1 MHKGLCD
8 EVSRLFK
15 TYAPPLND
23 LAAVAKT
30 LICADDFE
38 MLAGGYGRDVHSYMN
53 NVERWWPFRF
63 PGRSGRDVASGD

>member
-1 MHKGLCD
+1 MESPSCAFYTPPYPLMHKGLCD

-23 LAAVAKT
+23 LAVLAKT

-53 NVERWWPFRF
+53 NVERW
-63 PGRSGRDVASGD
+63 